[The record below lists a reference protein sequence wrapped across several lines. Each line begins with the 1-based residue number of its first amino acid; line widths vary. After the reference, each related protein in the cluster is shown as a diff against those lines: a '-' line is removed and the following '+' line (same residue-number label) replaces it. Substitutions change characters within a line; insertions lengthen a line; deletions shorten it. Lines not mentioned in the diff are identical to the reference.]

1 MLWKTHVLLSNTNRK
16 QQPAE
21 IGLTNKN
28 STFSND
34 NISVQKRPNFTV
46 LVCYFCLQHFRHAYL
61 HKRNWMRVVL
71 CVINFRPLLTGGWGY
86 ASAHFSMCKVIHDIT
101 FEHAERSC
109 FHIWNSQSHNQ
120 KAIQCCSDTLTM
132 AGSCGSPPKDWALG
146 GSQTWRSLISLP
158 RKMMYSKI
166 SSRGG
171 TGRSVGRSSVPKE
184 RTETTKHGLVY
195 KGHNHYD

>member
-1 MLWKTHVLLSNTNRK
+1 MPSC
-16 QQPAE
+16 
-21 IGLTNKN
+21 NKHG
-28 STFSND
+28 
-34 NISVQKRPNFTV
+34 KKNFTV
-46 LVCYFCLQHFRHAYL
+46 LVCYLCIVCNISDVYL
-61 HKRNWMRVVL
+61 HKRNWMWVAL
-71 CVINFRPLLTGGWGY
+71 CVINFHLLLTGGWGY
-86 ASAHFSMCKVIHDIT
+86 ASVHFSMCKVIHDYSWT
-101 FEHAERSC
+101 CEKVLLSDLKH
-109 FHIWNSQSHNQ
+109 SQSHNQ
-120 KAIQCCSDTLTM
+120 QAIHCCSDTLTM

-184 RTETTKHGLVY
+184 RTETTKHGLIC